1 MTLILP
7 QPFGMPVC
15 LWGDLAGRDGD
26 PGGLADELAAAT
38 VISANVPLA
47 PARSAHVTGTV
58 AGVVAVPS
66 AFLGFRSRTRSPAA
80 KVIVPGL
87 PAVAGGAGAGP
98 VTSRPPV
105 SRSR

>member
-7 QPFGMPVC
+7 QPFGMAFGLC
-15 LWGDLAGRDGD
+15 GDLAGPDGD

-38 VISANVPLA
+38 VISANVRLA

-87 PAVAGGAGAGP
+87 PGGAGGARAGP
-98 VTSRPPV
+98 PTR
-105 SRSR
+105 RARRR